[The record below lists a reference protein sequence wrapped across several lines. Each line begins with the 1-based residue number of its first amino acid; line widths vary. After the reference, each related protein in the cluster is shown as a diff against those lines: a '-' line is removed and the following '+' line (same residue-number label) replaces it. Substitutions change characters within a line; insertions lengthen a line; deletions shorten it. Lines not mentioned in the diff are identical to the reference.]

1 VTVPD
6 IRACALAAA
15 SALESARDEL
25 CRLDAA
31 AGDGDHGV
39 TMALAARAVRK
50 SLQDAPEVSGADL
63 VTRIAL
69 GAGSVGGASGPL
81 YASALLGAA
90 ATLRKAAGEPVTV
103 ALIARCAEAAEVAV
117 VNLGHAKPGD
127 KTILD
132 ALGPAVQTLRET
144 TMTDIADALADAADA
159 ARVGAESTVQMT
171 AAVGRARALGER
183 SRGFADP
190 GATSLALIVEAV
202 ASACRVRP
210 PRSGALP

>member
-1 VTVPD
+1 LTVPD

-50 SLQDAPEVSGADL
+50 SLQDAPEASGADL

-90 ATLRKAAGEPVTV
+90 ATLRKAAGELVTV

-132 ALGPAVQTLRET
+132 ALGPAVRSLRET
-144 TMTDIADALADAADA
+144 PKTDIADALADAADA

-190 GATSLALIVEAV
+190 GATSLALILDAV
-202 ASACRVRP
+202 ASAFRAHR
-210 PRSGALP
+210 RR